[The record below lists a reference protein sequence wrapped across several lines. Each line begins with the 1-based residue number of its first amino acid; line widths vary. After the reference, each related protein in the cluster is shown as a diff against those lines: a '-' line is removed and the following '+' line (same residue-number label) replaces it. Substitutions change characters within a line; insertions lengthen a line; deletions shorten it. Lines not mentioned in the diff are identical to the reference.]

1 MNGEVRRALIE
12 TGFTPTQAEAI
23 AAITPD
29 WSQFATKDDLE
40 GLATKDDL
48 KGLATKTDL
57 ESMEL
62 SFQKEIV
69 NVQKDVISVQK
80 EVAGLKNGL
89 WWRVIAPAVSAI
101 TLAFLVYASAQWL

>member
-1 MNGEVRRALIE
+1 MNGEVRSALME
-12 TGFTPTQAEAI
+12 TGLTPAQAEAI

-40 GLATKDDL
+40 GLATK
-48 KGLATKTDL
+48 ADL

-89 WWRVIAPAVSAI
+89 WRRVIAPAVSAI
-101 TLAFLVYASAQWL
+101 TLAFLVYASVQWL